1 MLEPIEQDIARRA
14 PHPEVGAPASRV
26 LRNFVAAVRTS
37 TPPVTNIDLL
47 PDGTTTLVFR
57 LLDADRADLVVVG
70 PKMRAVYKRVP
81 RFQIVV
87 QVVFRPGGAYP
98 FFGVPMDELAD
109 RIVPA
114 RDLWGGRAD
123 ALLEQLAAAGAGVT
137 LDAARARLE
146 AIERAL
152 EGRLLGPDVFEPA
165 SAAVARAAVRKLS
178 LGGGTVEETASA
190 LHVSP
195 RNLRR
200 AFVATV
206 GVSPKQYARIARFQ
220 RVVANMQVARGA
232 WSEVALASGYC
243 DQPHLVREFRELAG
257 LSPVE
262 FMKRRSTGEIGRT
275 RDEMERPRARPRL
288 SGSRAAA
295 FARASYPG

>member
-1 MLEPIEQDIARRA
+1 MLGSIEQASARRA
-14 PHPEVGAPASRV
+14 PHLEVGAPASRV
-26 LRNFVAAVRTS
+26 LRNFVVAVRAV
-37 TPPVTNIDLL
+37 TPPITNIDLL

-57 LLDADRADLVVVG
+57 LLDADRGDIVVLG
-70 PKMRAVYKRVP
+70 PQTRAVYKRVP
-81 RFQIVV
+81 RFLLTV

-114 RDLWGGRAD
+114 RDLWGRRAD
-123 ALLEQLAAAGAGVT
+123 ALLEQLVAVGTGVT
-137 LDAARARLE
+137 QDPTRARLE

-152 EGRLLGPDVFEPA
+152 EDRVLGPDVFEPA

-178 LGGGTVEETASA
+178 LGGVTVEETARA

-206 GVSPKQYARIARFQ
+206 GVSPKQYARITRFQ
-220 RVVANMQVARGA
+220 RVVSNVQVARGS

-257 LSPVE
+257 LSPVA
-262 FMKRRSTGEIGRT
+262 FMKRRSTS
-275 RDEMERPRARPRL
+275 EMARKTP
-288 SGSRAAA
+288 
-295 FARASYPG
+295 

>member
-1 MLEPIEQDIARRA
+1 VLVSIEQAIARRA
-14 PHPEVGAPASRV
+14 PHPEASAPASRA
-26 LRNFVAAVRTS
+26 LRNFVVAVRAG

-57 LLDADRADLVVVG
+57 LRDADRADLVVLG
-70 PKMRAVYKRVP
+70 PQTRSVYKRAP
-81 RFQIVV
+81 SCLLAV

-109 RIVPA
+109 RIIPA
-114 RDLWGGRAD
+114 RDLWGRRAD
-123 ALLEQLAAAGAGVT
+123 ALFEQLVAVGAGVT
-137 LDAARARLE
+137 LDPTRACLD

-152 EGRLLGPDVFEPA
+152 EGRMLGPDVFEPA

-178 LGGGTVEETASA
+178 LGGITVEETASA

-206 GVSPKQYARIARFQ
+206 GVSPKRYARITRFQ
-220 RVVANMQVARGA
+220 RVVSNMQVARGS

-257 LSPVE
+257 LSPVA
-262 FMKRRSTGEIGRT
+262 FMKRHSTGEIYRT
-275 RDEMERPRARPRL
+275 RC
-288 SGSRAAA
+288 
-295 FARASYPG
+295 

>member
-1 MLEPIEQDIARRA
+1 MPGSSEQVVARRA
-14 PHPEVGAPASRV
+14 PHLEVGAPASRV
-26 LRNFVAAVRTS
+26 LRNFIVAVRAV
-37 TPPVTNIDLL
+37 TPPVTSIDLL

-57 LLDADRADLVVVG
+57 LLDAHRGDIVVLG
-70 PKMRAVYKRVP
+70 PHTRAVYKRVP
-81 RFQIVV
+81 RFLLAV

-98 FFGVPMDELAD
+98 FFGVPMDELAN

-114 RDLWGGRAD
+114 RDLWGRRAD
-123 ALLEQLAAAGAGVT
+123 ALLEQLMAVGAGVT
-137 LDAARARLE
+137 PDPTRARLE
-146 AIERAL
+146 AIERVL
-152 EGRLLGPDVFEPA
+152 EDRVLGPDVFEPA

-178 LGGGTVEETASA
+178 LGGMTVEETARA

-206 GVSPKQYARIARFQ
+206 GVSPKQYARITRFQ
-220 RVVANMQVARGA
+220 RAVSNVQVARGS

-257 LSPVE
+257 LSPVA
-262 FMKRRSTGEIGRT
+262 FMKRRSISEI
-275 RDEMERPRARPRL
+275 ERA
-288 SGSRAAA
+288 G
-295 FARASYPG
+295 

>member
-1 MLEPIEQDIARRA
+1 MPGSIEQAIARRA
-14 PHPEVGAPASRV
+14 PRLEVVAPASRV
-26 LRNFVAAVRTS
+26 LRNFVVAARAI
-37 TPPVTNIDLL
+37 TPPIANIDLL

-57 LLDADRADLVVVG
+57 LLDADRGDIVVLG
-70 PKMRAVYKRVP
+70 PQTRALYKRVP
-81 RFQIVV
+81 RLLLAV

-109 RIVPA
+109 RMVPA
-114 RDLWGGRAD
+114 RDLWGRRAD
-123 ALLEQLAAAGAGVT
+123 ALLEQLVAVGTGVT
-137 LDAARARLE
+137 LDPTRARVE

-152 EGRLLGPDVFEPA
+152 EDRVLGPDVFEPA

-178 LGGGTVEETASA
+178 LGGVTVEETARA

-200 AFVATV
+200 AFAATV
-206 GVSPKQYARIARFQ
+206 GVSPKQYARITRFQ
-220 RVVANMQVARGA
+220 RVVSNVQVARGS

-257 LSPVE
+257 LSPVA
-262 FMKRRSTGEIGRT
+262 FMKRRSTS
-275 RDEMERPRARPRL
+275 EMERAR
-288 SGSRAAA
+288 
-295 FARASYPG
+295 

>member
-1 MLEPIEQDIARRA
+1 MLGSIEQAIARRA
-14 PHPEVGAPASRV
+14 SPPAVGAPASRV
-26 LRNFVAAVRTS
+26 LRNLVVDVRAR
-37 TPPVTNIDLL
+37 TPPVTSLDLL
-47 PDGTTTLVFR
+47 PDGTTSLVFR
-57 LLDADRADLVVVG
+57 LLDADRADLVVLG
-70 PKMRAVYKRVP
+70 PQTRAVYKRMS
-81 RFQIVV
+81 RFLLAV

-109 RIVPA
+109 RLVPA
-114 RDLWGGRAD
+114 RDLWGRHAD
-123 ALLEQLAAAGAGVT
+123 ALLEQLVAVGAGVT
-137 LDAARARLE
+137 LDPTRARLD

-152 EGRLLGPDVFEPA
+152 EGRMLGPDVFEPA

-178 LGGGTVEETASA
+178 LGGITVEETASA

-206 GVSPKQYARIARFQ
+206 GVSPKQYARITRFQ
-220 RVVANMQVARGA
+220 RVVSNVQVPRGS

-257 LSPVE
+257 LSPVA
-262 FMKRRSTGEIGRT
+262 FMKRRSTPEIERT
-275 RDEMERPRARPRL
+275 R
-288 SGSRAAA
+288 
-295 FARASYPG
+295 

>member
-1 MLEPIEQDIARRA
+1 MLGSIEQAIARRD
-14 PHPEVGAPASRV
+14 PSPEVAAPASRG
-26 LRNFVAAVRTS
+26 LRTFVAEVRTR
-37 TPPVTNIDLL
+37 TPPITSLDLL

-57 LLDADRADLVVVG
+57 LLDADRADLVVLG
-70 PKMRAVYKRVP
+70 PQTRAIYKRVL
-81 RFQIVV
+81 RYLLTV

-109 RIVPA
+109 RVVPA
-114 RDLWGGRAD
+114 RDLWGRRAD
-123 ALLEQLAAAGAGVT
+123 ALLEQLVAVGPGVT
-137 LDAARARLE
+137 PDRARARLD

-165 SAAVARAAVRKLS
+165 SAAVARAAVRKLA
-178 LGGGTVEETASA
+178 LGGITVEETASA

-200 AFVATV
+200 AFSATV
-206 GVSPKQYARIARFQ
+206 GVSPKQYARITRFQ
-220 RVVANMQVARGA
+220 RVLSNVHVARGS

-257 LSPVE
+257 FSPVA
-262 FMKRRSTGEIGRT
+262 FMKRRSTGGIE
-275 RDEMERPRARPRL
+275 
-288 SGSRAAA
+288 RAAG
-295 FARASYPG
+295 RRTG